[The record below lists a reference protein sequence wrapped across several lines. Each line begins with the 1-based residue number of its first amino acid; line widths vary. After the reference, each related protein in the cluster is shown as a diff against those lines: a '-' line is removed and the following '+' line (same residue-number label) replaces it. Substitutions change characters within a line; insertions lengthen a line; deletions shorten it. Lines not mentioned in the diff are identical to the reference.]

1 MATIP
6 QPGMQQQ
13 QIPDNAQVTTPPP
26 DFGTNNEK
34 LPTELQLEIWGL
46 MMEQERQD
54 EIPRRYEIKDILQ
67 RRLYFNGEQ
76 YWWWSDSTYCWGP
89 PGTEPK
95 ELSDA
100 VQSPENQYSTNII
113 QPILSG
119 LMSVLSQN
127 NTRPQFYPEKAS
139 NPDDVAT
146 AKQASKVLDLVN
158 RNNDWQNRVDEATFY
173 MGTDG
178 FVGGYVRY
186 VSDGERYGFDE
197 TAIMGMAEQEI
208 SGPAVDCQACGYS
221 SPGTTDDSPI
231 CPQCGSPLEDTPPE
245 TAQVPQQV
253 GTLKIPKGQEVITIV
268 GALQLKRNMWA
279 DEQKD
284 FLYLTWINDI
294 HKAKA
299 MATYPQAREKIK
311 NSSGGSG
318 GNGGTADT
326 YEAIARR
333 LLYLGTGRH
342 TGMVL
347 EDLGTFRRTW
357 LRPNVFELVT
367 NEPHR
372 QQLLQLFPEGCYVAF
387 YNDVY
392 CESKNECMDKRW
404 ETMQAMP
411 GTGQKRET
419 LISAIMPVQDQLN
432 DCSNLIF
439 EQGMQGVPETFADT
453 NLIDFEARNNT
464 GATPGNMTPVKLNPN
479 ENINQKMFQ
488 TAPVQVSQQ
497 LMEYRGLLFNEV
509 AQFLSGYFPALF
521 GGDTGGNDTAAGISI
536 QRNQAIGRIGRV
548 WRTLQLFC
556 ANLGGKA
563 VHCFAENRTSD
574 TEIAMESDDGGYK
587 SDFVPI
593 EDMQGKVVAYP
604 EVDAQYPVLQSDKRA
619 VVMSMLQAQD
629 PLFMAVS
636 QTPENLE
643 LTFAYLGL
651 TDYETPGE
659 DQRKKTYKRIDQLLQ
674 EQPQPAA
681 PESAPTNTPPQAQ
694 PSQPQML
701 PSLAPDPLVDNL
713 PIVVATTRKWLN
725 SEAGME
731 AEKENPPGFQNV
743 YLFLKAADSM
753 QKEQE
758 LKQALASQAAQGT
771 GPAAD
776 LTGAGNITQ
785 PQPPQPPQEKGA
797 PGSQPE

>member
-1 MATIP
+1 
-6 QPGMQQQ
+6 MQQQ
-13 QIPDNAQVTTPPP
+13 QIPDNAQLAPPSPP

-34 LPTELQLEIWGL
+34 LPKELQLEIWDL

-76 YWWWSDSTYCWGP
+76 YWWWSDSQYCWNP
-89 PGTEPK
+89 PNIQPEG
-95 ELSDA
+95 LADDFA
-100 VQSPENQYSTNII
+100 SPTDQYSTNII

-139 NPDDVAT
+139 DPDDVAT

-186 VSDGERYGFDE
+186 VSDGERFGFDE
-197 TAIMGMAEQEI
+197 MAVMGEEEKEI
-208 SGPAVDCQACGYS
+208 SPPSVTCAGPECGFQAD
-221 SPGTTDDSPI
+221 GTTEEQPV
-231 CPQCGSPLEDTPPE
+231 CPQCGSPLNDNPAMT
-245 TAQVPQQV
+245 TTVPKHLA
-253 GTLKIPKGQEVITIV
+253 TLKLPKGQEVITIV

-284 FLYLTWINDI
+284 FLYLTWISDV

-299 MATYPQAREKIK
+299 MSKYPQAREKIK
-311 NSSGGSG
+311 SSSGGSG
-318 GNGGTADT
+318 GNGGTSDT

-367 NEPHR
+367 NDIHK
-372 QQLLQLFPEGCYVAF
+372 QQLLELFPEGCYVAF

-439 EQGMQGVPETFADT
+439 EQGMHGVPEAFGTTD
-453 NLIDFEARNNT
+453 LLDFEARNATAN
-464 GATPGNMTPVKLNPN
+464 TPGTMTPVTLQPN
-479 ENINQKMFQ
+479 KRIQDSIFYS
-488 TAPVQVSQQ
+488 APVQVSPQ
-497 LMEYRGLLFNEV
+497 LMEYRSLLFNEV

-563 VHCFAENRTSD
+563 VSCFAENRTSD
-574 TEIAMESDDGGYK
+574 TEIPTQDEGGGYK
-587 SDFVPI
+587 SDYVPV
-593 EDMQGKVVAYP
+593 EDMQGQVVAYP
-604 EVDAQYPVLQSDKRA
+604 EVDAQYPVLQSDKRS
-619 VVMSMLQAQD
+619 VVLTMLTQQD
-629 PLFMAVS
+629 PLFMAVA
-636 QTPENLE
+636 QIPENLE
-643 LTFAYLGL
+643 RTFQYLGL
-651 TDYETPGE
+651 SDYEVPGE
-659 DQRKKTYKRIDQLLQ
+659 DQRIKTHKNIDELLQ
-674 EQPQPAA
+674 EQPQQGQA
-681 PESAPTNTPPQAQ
+681 PPNPQTPEQA
-694 PSQPQML
+694 QPQML
-701 PSLAPDPLVDNL
+701 PSMVPDQLVDNL
-713 PIVVATTRKWLN
+713 PIVIATVKKWLI
-725 SEAGME
+725 SEKGME
-731 AEKENPPGFQNV
+731 AKQTNQPGYQNV
-743 YLFLKAADSM
+743 YLYLKAADSM
-753 QKEQE
+753 QKMEE
-758 LKQALASQAAQGT
+758 LKKAFAAQASQGQ

-776 LTGAGNITQ
+776 LGGSEHIGQ

-797 PGSQPE
+797 SDSQS